1 MARNLTGQ
9 QLDGYVRLLRARS
22 RCLTSGSEKSIY
34 KNGWREFGG
43 RRRIYFRSQ
52 WEANYGRYLQWL
64 KDRKEIADWEFENK
78 TFWFPIK
85 RGCVSYLPDFKVIN
99 NDGSH
104 HWVEVKGYWDKK
116 SVTKV
121 KRFNKYFPE
130 EKLIIID
137 KIWYS
142 KVGRKLSG
150 LIPGWEGHSARKFF
164 LIKK

>member
-1 MARNLTGQ
+1 MAQNHTGR
-9 QLDGYVRLLRARS
+9 QLGVYVRRLKARS
-22 RCLTSGSEKSIY
+22 RCLTSGSEKPAFKS
-34 KNGWREFGG
+34 GWREFGG
-43 RRRIYFRSQ
+43 KKIYFRSQ
-52 WEANYGRYLQWL
+52 WEANFGRYLQWL
-64 KDRKEIADWEFENK
+64 VHHKEISDWEHEPK

-99 NDGSH
+99 IDGSH

-130 EKLIIID
+130 EKLILID

-150 LIPGWEGHSARKFF
+150 LVPGWEGQTARKFY
-164 LIKK
+164 IVKK